1 MPTMHTRRYATNAV
15 MTALTAAC
23 AFFAVTV
30 LVLILGYIA
39 YRGIGALSFQFL
51 VETPKPVGEG
61 GGIGNAI
68 LGTLIL
74 LAMACV
80 VGMPFGIATG
90 VYLAEYGAGRFASL
104 VRFLTDTLT
113 GIPSILVGVF
123 VYTII
128 VLPMK
133 QFSALAGGVAL
144 AVIMIPIVARTTEEM
159 IRLVPASL
167 REGALALG
175 APQWRVTTGV
185 VLPRQQFSAMAGG
198 VALAVI
204 MIPIVART
212 TEEMIRLVP
221 ASLREGALA
230 LGAPQWR
237 VTTEIVL
244 PAAASG
250 IVTGAM
256 LAVARVSGETAPLLF
271 TAFGSRFFNVYLD
284 QPMASL
290 TVQIYN
296 YAISPYDEWHAQAW
310 AATLILMTLI
320 LVINIT
326 VRFFT
331 RRKI

>member
-1 MPTMHTRRYATNAV
+1 MPTMHARRYATNAV
-15 MTALTAAC
+15 MTTLTAAC
-23 AFFAVTV
+23 AFFAVAV

-39 YRGIGALSFQFL
+39 YRGIGAISFQFL

-74 LAMACV
+74 LVMACA

-90 VYLAEYGAGRFASL
+90 IYLAEYGAGRFASL

-133 QFSALAGGVAL
+133 
-144 AVIMIPIVARTTEEM
+144 
-159 IRLVPASL
+159 
-167 REGALALG
+167 
-175 APQWRVTTGV
+175 
-185 VLPRQQFSAMAGG
+185 QFSAMAGG

-237 VTTEIVL
+237 VTTGVVL

-310 AATLILMTLI
+310 AGTLILMMLI